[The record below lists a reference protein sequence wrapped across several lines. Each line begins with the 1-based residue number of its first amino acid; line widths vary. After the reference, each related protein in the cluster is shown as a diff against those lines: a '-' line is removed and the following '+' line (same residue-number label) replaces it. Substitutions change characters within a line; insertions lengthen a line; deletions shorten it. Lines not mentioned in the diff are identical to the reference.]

1 VYDEEGE
8 VRVKV
13 GSEPEVA
20 LIPGSTLYQ
29 YLYLH
34 SMIHL
39 LSDSDIAT
47 E

>member
-1 VYDEEGE
+1 M
-8 VRVKV
+8 RVKV

-29 YLYLH
+29 YLYLILH
-34 SMIHL
+34 CTFHL